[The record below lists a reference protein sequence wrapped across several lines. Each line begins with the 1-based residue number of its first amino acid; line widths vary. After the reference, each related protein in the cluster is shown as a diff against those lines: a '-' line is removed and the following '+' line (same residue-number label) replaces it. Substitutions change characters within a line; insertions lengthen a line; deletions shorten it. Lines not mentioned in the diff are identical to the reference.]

1 MKTTEILSELISYIE
16 QYSES
21 KKQEDLS
28 TNDFAIWLNSRLY
41 NDDVA
46 ENKETTSHDINLELV
61 FSLLLLSKHF
71 KSSIRE
77 VLSDSIISTPDS
89 YSFLLHLSYTESM
102 RKMELVKIH
111 LLEAP
116 SGIEIIKR
124 LLKKNLIEEFDDPK
138 DKRAKRLKITEKGVN
153 EIKSL
158 EPKMNEL
165 YKDLV

>member
-1 MKTTEILSELISYIE
+1 
-16 QYSES
+16 
-21 KKQEDLS
+21 
-28 TNDFAIWLNSRLY
+28 
-41 NDDVA
+41 
-46 ENKETTSHDINLELV
+46 
-61 FSLLLLSKHF
+61 
-71 KSSIRE
+71 
-77 VLSDSIISTPDS
+77 
-89 YSFLLHLSYTESM
+89 
-102 RKMELVKIH
+102 MELVKIH

-165 YKDLV
+165 YKDLVEKLNINKKVSMLSLIKEVTVI